1 MNVTIK
7 TMTKFSALALT
18 AGLAFGC
25 ASNGDLEKVRQE
37 ALAAASQ
44 ANSTANQALSTA
56 NEAKAIAEDAKAMSV
71 ATDERIN
78 RMFQR
83 SMVK

>member
-7 TMTKFSALALT
+7 NMTKFSALALA
-18 AGLAFGC
+18 AGLTFGC
-25 ASNGDLEKVRQE
+25 ATSGDLEKVRQE
-37 ALAAASQ
+37 ALDAANR
-44 ANSTANQALSTA
+44 ANSTANQALATA

>member
-7 TMTKFSALALT
+7 TMTKFSALALA
-18 AGLAFGC
+18 AGLTFGC
-25 ASNGDLEKVRQE
+25 ATNGDLEKVRQE
-37 ALAAASQ
+37 ALDAANR
-44 ANSTANQALSTA
+44 ANSTANQALATA
-56 NEAKAIAEDAKAMSV
+56 NEAKAIAEDAKAMSI
-71 ATDERIN
+71 ATDDKIN